1 MSAPKI
7 VTNYWAKPI
16 PDRQFDWSAH
26 YDGDEPNDD
35 GQMMVGYGQSKE
47 EAIIDLARLFAE
59 RAEAAEDRFYAG
71 ADRMF
76 GEDRP

>member
-35 GQMMVGYGQSKE
+35 GQMAMGYGRTKE
-47 EAIIDLARLFAE
+47 EAIADLLIVRESILATATLPRE
-59 RAEAAEDRFYAG
+59 GDR
-71 ADRMF
+71 
-76 GEDRP
+76 